1 MKPKAFVA
9 RVILEPALGRI
20 RAECDA
26 DVWPERMAPPRA
38 ELLRRVAGADGVLT
52 LLTDRVDAEFLDAAG
67 PQLRVVANHAIGV
80 DNVDV
85 AAATARSVL
94 VCNTPGVLT
103 ETTADLAFALMLAAA
118 RRLQEG
124 VDQVRRGDWVTWEP
138 AGLLGHDVFG
148 ATLGL
153 VGLGRIGAAVARRAV
168 GFGMRILYHDPVASP
183 EVEAAAGARR
193 AASLDE
199 LLGASD
205 FVSLHAPLT
214 AATRGLIGEATLALM
229 KPTAI
234 LINTARG
241 PLVDTAALVRAL
253 ERKTIAGAALDVTD
267 PEPLPADHPLVGL
280 PSCLVVPHIGSAS
293 LATRRRM
300 STMAADNLLAGL
312 RSERPP
318 NLVNPEAL
326 R

>member
-1 MKPKAFVA
+1 MKPKVFVA

-26 DVWPERMAPPRA
+26 DVWPERLPPPRE
-38 ELLRRVAGADGVLT
+38 ELLRRVAGVDGVLT
-52 LLTDRVDAEFLDAAG
+52 LLTDRVDAELLDAAG
-67 PQLRVVANHAIGV
+67 PRLRVVSNHAIGV

-85 AAATARSVL
+85 AAATARGVL
-94 VCNTPGVLT
+94 VCNTPEVLT

-124 VDQVRRGDWVTWEP
+124 VDQVRRGEWVTWEP
-138 AGLLGHDVFG
+138 AGLLGHDVHG

-168 GFGMRILYHDPVASP
+168 GFGMEILYLDPRPAP
-183 EVEAAAGARR
+183 EVEAATGARR
-193 AASLDE
+193 AGSLE
-199 LLGASD
+199 EILGASD

-214 AATRGLIGEATLALM
+214 PQTRGLIGEATLGLM
-229 KPTAI
+229 KRTAI

-253 ERKTIAGAALDVTD
+253 EQGTIAGAALDVTD

-293 LATRRRM
+293 LATRRKM
-300 STMAADNLLAGL
+300 SAMAADNLLAAL
-312 RSERPP
+312 RGERPP
-318 NLVNPEAL
+318 NVLNPEAL
-326 R
+326 A